1 MKIRMGLQMKLVT
14 TIIAVLLVICLS
26 ISVVAVKNMQAQINA
41 SAIQKVK
48 SDQATGLAIIDAL
61 YPGEWQVKEG
71 VLYKG
76 SMPLNDYTEV
86 VDKIGEMTGDTVT
99 LFAKD
104 TRVTTNVMR
113 DGKRAVGTK
122 AVPEVANTV
131 LQQGQTYIG
140 EAEVVGIT
148 YQTSYAPLRD
158 SQGTVVGMFYVGAS
172 KEFADKL
179 MNEFLTN
186 FAMVALAVMFGGCGL
201 VWLVGRRLTKPII
214 AVGVTMGQV
223 ARGNLQIEPL
233 SGNSNDEIGD
243 LCRSL
248 NKMINNL
255 RQLVGQVSQS
265 AELVAASSQELSANA
280 DESSRAAEQVATAIV
295 EVAGDNEQQVK
306 TMEQTVVVVEE
317 MTARIKQAA
326 ANTKLVNDMTDK
338 TTQAADSGSET
349 IEKAVRQ
356 MQDIEQSVGRSAQ
369 VVSKLNG
376 HSAKIGQIVETIAAI
391 AGQTNLLALNA
402 AIEAARAGEQGRG
415 FAVVADE
422 VRKLAEQ
429 SRTATQQIA
438 ELIHQ
443 VRVDTA
449 EAVTVMKAG
458 INEVNNGTEIVSTA
472 GQAFGDIH
480 RLVGL
485 VAAQVKEITAVTNDL
500 AAGSQQIV
508 GSIRH
513 MKTTTA
519 NMAVQTQSVSDASQE
534 QLASMEEV
542 ASASQ
547 ALAGLAQDLQNTV
560 SRFQY

>member
-1 MKIRMGLQMKLVT
+1 MNIRMGLQIKLVT
-14 TIIAVLLVICLS
+14 TIIAILLVICLS
-26 ISVVAVKNMQAQINA
+26 ISVVAVQNMKAQINA

-61 YPGEWQVKEG
+61 YPGQWQVKDG

-76 SMPLNDYTEV
+76 STPLNDHTEV
-86 VDKIGEMTGDTVT
+86 VDKIGEMTNDTVT

-104 TRVTTNVMR
+104 TRITTNVMR

-122 AVPEVANTV
+122 AASEVINTV
-131 LQQGQTYIG
+131 LKQGQTYIG

-148 YQTSYAPLRD
+148 YQTFYAPLRD
-158 SQGTVVGMFYVGAS
+158 SQGSVIGMFYVGAS

-179 MNEFLTN
+179 LDEFFVN
-186 FAMVALAVMFGGCGL
+186 FAVVAVVVMLGGCGL
-201 VWLVGRRLTKPII
+201 VWFVGRRLTKPII

-223 ARGNLQIEPL
+223 AQGNLQIEPL
-233 SGNSNDEIGD
+233 SSNSNDEIGD
-243 LCRSL
+243 LCRSF
-248 NKMINNL
+248 NQMTNNL
-255 RQLVGQVSQS
+255 RQLVTQVSQS

-306 TMEQTVVVVEE
+306 TMKQSVVVVED

-338 TTQAADSGSET
+338 TTQAADSGSEA
-349 IEKAVRQ
+349 IERAVRQ
-356 MQDIEQSVGRSAQ
+356 MQDIERSVGRSAQ

-376 HSAKIGQIVETIAAI
+376 HSAEIGKIVETIAAI
-391 AGQTNLLALNA
+391 AAQTNLLALNA

-429 SRTATQQIA
+429 SGTATKQIA
-438 ELIHQ
+438 TLIHQ

-458 INEVNNGTEIVSTA
+458 INEVNSGTEIVSTA

-485 VAAQVKEITAVTNDL
+485 VAAQIKEIAAVTNDL
-500 AAGSQQIV
+500 SSGSQQIV

-513 MKTTTA
+513 METTTA

-547 ALAGLAQDLQNTV
+547 ALAELAQDLQNTV
-560 SRFQY
+560 TRFHY

>member
-1 MKIRMGLQMKLVT
+1 MKFRMGLQLKLVT
-14 TIIAVLLVICLS
+14 TMIAILLVICLS
-26 ISVVAVKNMQAQINA
+26 ISVVAIQNMKAQINA

-61 YPGEWQVKEG
+61 YPGQWQVKDG

-76 SMPLNDYTEV
+76 SIALNDHTEV
-86 VDKIGEMTGDTVT
+86 VDKIGQMTSDTVT

-104 TRVTTNVMR
+104 TRITTNVMR

-122 AVPEVANTV
+122 AAPEVADTV
-131 LQQGQTYIG
+131 LKQGQTYIG

-148 YQTSYAPLRD
+148 YQTFYAPLRD

-179 MNEFLTN
+179 MNDFFVN
-186 FAMVALAVMFGGCGL
+186 FAVVAFVVLLGGCAL
-201 VWLVGRRLTKPII
+201 VWFVGRRLTKPII

-223 ARGNLQIEPL
+223 AEGNLQIEPL
-233 SGNSNDEIGD
+233 SNNSNDEIGD

-248 NKMINNL
+248 NQMIDNL
-255 RQLVGQVSQS
+255 RQLVTQVSQS

-295 EVAGDNEQQVK
+295 EVAGDNEKQVQ
-306 TMEQTVVVVEE
+306 TMGQTVIVIED
-317 MTARIKQAA
+317 MTARIQQAA
-326 ANTKLVNDMTDK
+326 ANTKLVDDMTDK
-338 TTQAADSGSET
+338 TTQAADSGSEA
-349 IEKAVRQ
+349 IDRAVRQ
-356 MQDIEQSVGRSAQ
+356 MQDIERSVGRSAQ

-376 HSAKIGQIVETIAAI
+376 HSAEIGKIVETIAAI
-391 AGQTNLLALNA
+391 AAQTNLLALNA

-429 SRTATQQIA
+429 SGTATKQIA
-438 ELIHQ
+438 ALIHQ

-458 INEVNNGTEIVSTA
+458 INEVSSGAEIVSTA
-472 GQAFGDIH
+472 GQSFGDIH

-485 VAAQVKEITAVTNDL
+485 VAAQIKDIATVTNDL

-508 GSIRH
+508 DSIRH
-513 MKTTTA
+513 METTTA

-547 ALAGLAQDLQNTV
+547 ALAELAQDLQNTV
-560 SRFQY
+560 SRFHY